1 MSFVTFKNSF
11 QDKILDDFEILWET
25 PQCKY
30 QEVKISHILPA
41 VYVQVYIDR
50 PFSILCMFTQLK
62 TTWLSTDPLI
72 PGMQPQFKHNM
83 YFKGV
88 AVVSEAIKS
97 WKPLRAFC
105 LVLRHSFLQLF
116 VLKQLQNFRENIL
129 RKIIMVLLFWC
140 QVCICQHLCR
150 THSHCY
156 TSCRH
161 TFSALCHS
169 LSRLM

>member
-1 MSFVTFKNSF
+1 MTLKYSGRPHNANIRRLKYLIYCRLCMFKCT
-11 QDKILDDFEILWET
+11 L
-25 PQCKY
+25 
-30 QEVKISHILPA
+30 
-41 VYVQVYIDR
+41 YIDR

-88 AVVSEAIKS
+88 AVVSEAIKR
-97 WKPLRAFC
+97 WKPLRAFWMASNRSFFKMGV
-105 LVLRHSFLQLF
+105 VLNRIYEKTFWEQ
-116 VLKQLQNFRENIL
+116 VLC
-129 RKIIMVLLFWC
+129 LFWR

-169 LSRLM
+169 LSRLMW